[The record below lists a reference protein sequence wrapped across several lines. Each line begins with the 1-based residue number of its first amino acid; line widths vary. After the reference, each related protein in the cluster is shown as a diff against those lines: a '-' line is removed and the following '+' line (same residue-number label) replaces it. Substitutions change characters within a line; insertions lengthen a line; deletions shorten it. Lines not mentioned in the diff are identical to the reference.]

1 MEENQAIEA
10 GNEAQDTATATTET
24 PTEQPDAAAETG
36 NGEPEAEPT
45 LTPEKVNEIIRER
58 LERQLKSLYERY
70 GVSDGQ
76 GLDDIVERAKGIE
89 ALQAERDKL
98 SEELGQTRERLL
110 FITNG
115 ISPDREDDVR
125 TYFKGK
131 GIEMSEE
138 ALKQCITTHPEWIGR
153 QQPRKVIKPQ
163 PIGNAEA
170 GGKRELTEEEEAE
183 RMYGMRFI

>member
-10 GNEAQDTATATTET
+10 GNEAQDTATATPET
-24 PTEQPDAAAETG
+24 PEQPTAAEEG
-36 NGEPEAEPT
+36 NGEPKAEPS

-58 LERQLKSLYERY
+58 LERQLKGIYERY
-70 GVSDGQ
+70 GVADGK
-76 GLDDIVERAKGIE
+76 GLDDIFERAKGIE

-115 ISPDREDDVR
+115 IAPDREDDVK
-125 TYFKGK
+125 TYFRGK

-138 ALKQCITTHPEWIGR
+138 ALKQCISTHPEWVGR
-153 QQPRKVIKPQ
+153 QQPKKVIRPQ

-170 GGKRELTEEEEAE
+170 GGKRELTDREEAE
-183 RMYGMRFI
+183 RMFGMKFID